1 MAEFAFDKM
10 VTGDEIKGILQKDLG
25 SAFRVEVKKNRID
38 VIQDGLRGCVI
49 KLRERDG
56 KTICRGPGAY
66 IPSGALRAVII
77 SVIIIGEFAILF
89 LFAVSMNYLFLLIA
103 ALAPYILML
112 LMNTQ
117 KHVKRVAGILEK
129 VASKV

>member
-1 MAEFAFDKM
+1 MTEFAFDKM

-25 SAFRVEVKKNRID
+25 SAFRVEVKKNRIE
-38 VIQDGLRGCVI
+38 VIQDALRGCVI

-56 KTICRGPGAY
+56 KTICRGPGGY
-66 IPSGALRAVII
+66 IPPGAFRV
-77 SVIIIGEFAILF
+77 VIIIGALVLFF
-89 LFAVSMNYLFLLIA
+89 LFVVSMNFLLFLI
-103 ALAPYILML
+103 IVLMPFISIP
-112 LMNTQ
+112 LMNSQ